1 MTSILLIYP
10 FFLPRRDRSV
20 FRFPPLG
27 IGYVASAL
35 KTAGYDVH
43 VLDCTFLKRKEALTK
58 AMAVKATVTGIYCM
72 ASMVENSFWFARY
85 LRGHCGLLI
94 AGGPM
99 PSCDPDG
106 FLDHFDVVVRGEGEQ
121 TVVELLRAYEEGSD
135 LQNVAGI
142 VFKKKGEAPAGNGA
156 IYSTAERPFVE
167 NLDRI
172 AFPEREMLPNA
183 QYLRY
188 GKRKYGFSITTVMS
202 TRGCPFHCE
211 FCSNVVFGGS
221 YRERSPG
228 NVVDEIEEALGLGYD
243 RISFADDVFTMN
255 PRRVLEVCDEIH
267 KRGLR
272 FQWECLGRVDTLDFP
287 LALAMKAAGCMRIY
301 FGIES
306 GSEAILKLM
315 HKKITIDM
323 ARKAVEA
330 ASRAGL
336 QVGAFFILFYP
347 GDTNETVLQTLR
359 FALSLPVDYL
369 GLTLPFPL
377 PATALFKRVGY
388 MPEENRSGISITAY
402 SRDFSVAKMRFGIL
416 KGKLHFALKRKL
428 ERFASPV
435 LRFFE
440 RATDALFM
448 FLK

>member
-1 MTSILLIYP
+1 
-10 FFLPRRDRSV
+10 LPRRDRSV

-27 IGYVASAL
+27 IGYIASAL
-35 KTAGYDVH
+35 KTAGHDVH

-58 AMAVKATVTGIYCM
+58 ALAVKATVTGIYCM
-72 ASMVENSFWFARY
+72 ASMVENSFWFARR
-85 LRGHCGLLI
+85 LRVHCRLLI

-99 PSCDPDG
+99 PSCDPVG

-121 TVVELLRAYEEGSD
+121 TMVELLRAHGEGSD

-142 VFKKKGEAPAGNGA
+142 VFKRKGEAFAENRA
-156 IYSTAERPFVE
+156 IYSTAQRPFVE
-167 NLDRI
+167 DLDRI
-172 AFPEREMLPNA
+172 AFPAREMLPNA
-183 QYLRY
+183 RYIRY

-228 NVVDEIEEALGLGYD
+228 NVVDEIEEALKLGYD

-255 PRRVLEVCDEIH
+255 PQRVLEVCEEIRT
-267 KRGLR
+267 RGLR

-287 LALAMKAAGCMRIY
+287 LALAMKKAGCMRIY

-306 GSEAILKLM
+306 GSDAILKLM

-323 ARKAVEA
+323 ARSAVEA

-347 GDTNETVLQTLR
+347 GDTHETVLQTLR

-377 PATALFKRVGY
+377 PGTALFKRVRY
-388 MPEENRSGISITAY
+388 LPEENRSGISITAY
-402 SRDFSVAKMRFGIL
+402 SKDFSVAKMRFGIL
-416 KGKLHFALKRKL
+416 KGKVLFALKRKL
-428 ERFASPV
+428 GRLAPPV
-435 LRFFE
+435 LRIIE
-440 RATDALFM
+440 PTTDMLLR